1 MLAMLRG
8 YSTLGSTENTA
19 SSIAAIRSGR
29 LRASSHPSRPR
40 PRFAPV
46 ATIASASLNRISPL
60 GHLLH
65 RDRKHDDAAEEDRLD
80 ARIDFQQVHCVGE
93 DQEEEGGE
101 RNHFDPADSAF
112 QADAGDD
119 RRGNALKRQLRINDG
134 LPRS

>member
-8 YSTLGSTENTA
+8 DSTLGSTENTA
-19 SSIAAIRSGR
+19 SSIPPISNAAIRSGR

-60 GHLLH
+60 GHLLQ

-93 DQEEEGGE
+93 DQ
-101 RNHFDPADSAF
+101 
-112 QADAGDD
+112 
-119 RRGNALKRQLRINDG
+119 
-134 LPRS
+134 